1 MSFYTPGLK
10 PHVVDAV
17 HDSTNFRT
25 EFRLKPNTVY
35 LTNFRIANLGAKLVN
50 ADIYNP
56 LAGAAALIKSIH
68 IYDGNQLLDQLL
80 EFPLWAGFTSYNQ
93 SNKANVDMRRA
104 LLADSTGFVYEGLDL
119 PNVAGD
125 AVVNN
130 ALIRPRHDSPKATND
145 ADSSKSWLSLKSLL
159 PFLDASLYCPTTVFQ
174 NLRVVIQYNT
184 NPAQLGVRST
194 GAVVATDVTS
204 FEPILLVDEVVNPD
218 RQHQIA
224 KSYKGVRYNAI
235 EHDRVP
241 ISAIDV
247 DAGSAPTTKTVGG
260 FNNKHVTR
268 FLLVN
273 SLLTASDTDATLGLG
288 SAAMFKQ
295 GVQIRMNGRNIFP
308 ASGITKP
315 NQRLSLL
322 TDVWGTCNSFNGT
335 NQVQLSTGDGTID
348 RTIVQNVAVTR
359 TFVGNL
365 DYCAFS
371 AMAGE
376 PIQELQI
383 DYTRFSESGAA
394 AAQHGA
400 MNLNIFGEVMKQI
413 VVSPGNGYSINYV

>member
-1 MSFYTPGLK
+1 MSFYTQGLK
-10 PHVVDAV
+10 PHVIDAV

-25 EFRLKPNTVY
+25 EFRLKPNTVF
-35 LTNFRIANLGAKLVN
+35 LTNWRIANLGAKLGN

-56 LAGAAALIKSIH
+56 LVGIASVIKSIH

-93 SNKANVDMRRA
+93 SNKANVDMRRM

-119 PNVAGD
+119 PDDSTSTTVD
-125 AVVNN
+125 DN
-130 ALIRPRHDSPKATND
+130 AKIRPRYDSPKATND
-145 ADSSKSWLSLKSLL
+145 STSSKGWLSLKSLL
-159 PFLDASLYCPTTVFQ
+159 PFLDASLYCPTTVFK

-184 NPAQLGVRST
+184 NFGQLGVNTADGTAANS
-194 GAVVATDVTS
+194 VS
-204 FEPILLVDEVVNPD
+204 SLEPLLLVDEVVNPE
-218 RQHQIA
+218 RQNQIA

-235 EHDRVP
+235 EHDRVSIP
-241 ISAIDV
+241 SMAV
-247 DAGSAPTTKTVGG
+247 NAGTVPTTKTVGG
-260 FNNKHVTR
+260 FNNKNVTR

-273 SLLTASDTDATLGLG
+273 SPLTASATDASMGLG
-288 SAAMFKQ
+288 STSMFKQ
-295 GVQIRMNGRNIFP
+295 AIQIRMNGQNIFP
-308 ASGITKP
+308 ASGINRP

-335 NQVQLSTGDGTID
+335 NQAMLSSTAVADD
-348 RTIVQNVAVTR
+348 SIVSKVAHDR

-371 AMAGE
+371 AMSNE

-383 DYTRFSESGAA
+383 DFTRFSETSA
-394 AAQHGA
+394 AAQQHSA
-400 MNLNIFGEVMKQI
+400 LNLNIFGEVLKQI
-413 VVSPGNGYSINYV
+413 SVSSNGYSINYV

>member
-1 MSFYTPGLK
+1 MSFYTQGLK

-35 LTNFRIANLGAKLVN
+35 LTNFRIANLGARLAN

-56 LAGAAALIKSIH
+56 LVGAASLIKSIH

-93 SNKANVDMRRA
+93 SNKANMDMRRN
-104 LLADSTGFVYEGLDL
+104 LLADSTGFVYEGLDV
-119 PNVAGD
+119 PNDAGD

-130 ALIRPRHDSPKATND
+130 AKIRSRYDSPAASND
-145 ADSSKSWLSLKSLL
+145 STSSKGWLSLKSLI
-159 PFLDASLYCPTTVFQ
+159 PFLDASLYCPTTVFK
-174 NLRVVIQYNT
+174 NLRVVIEYNT
-184 NPAQLGVRST
+184 AVKQLGVKST
-194 GAVVATDVTS
+194 GTAATSMSS
-204 FEPILLVDEVVNPD
+204 FEPVLLVDEVVNSE
-218 RQHQIA
+218 RQAQIA
-224 KSYKGVRYNAI
+224 KAYKGVNYNAI

-241 ISAIDV
+241 IPAMSEDGKTVTI
-247 DAGSAPTTKTVGG
+247 TKTVGG
-260 FNNKHVTR
+260 FNNKNVTR

-273 SLLTASDTDATLGLG
+273 SPYNPSSTDATLGLG

-295 GVQIRMNGRNIFP
+295 EIQIRMNGVNLFP
-308 ASGITKP
+308 ASGINRP

-335 NQVQLSTGDGTID
+335 NQVQLSIGNGTID
-348 RTIVQNVAVTR
+348 NTIVNKVASTR

-371 AMAGE
+371 GMTGE
-376 PIQELQI
+376 PIQEMQV
-383 DYTRFSESGAA
+383 DFTRFSETGANA
-394 AAQHGA
+394 VQYGA
-400 MNLNIFGEVMKQI
+400 MNLNVFGEVLKQI
-413 VVSPGNGYSINYV
+413 AVTNNGYSINYV

>member
-1 MSFYTPGLK
+1 MSFYTQGLK

-35 LTNFRIANLGAKLVN
+35 LTNWRIANLGAKLGN

-56 LAGAAALIKSIH
+56 LVGAASLIKSIH

-93 SNKANVDMRRA
+93 SNKANVDMRRL
-104 LLADSTGFVYEGLDL
+104 LLADSTGFVYEGLDV
-119 PNVAGD
+119 PNDTGN

-130 ALIRPRHDSPKATND
+130 AKIRSRYDSPKASND
-145 ADSSKSWLSLKSLL
+145 STSSKGWLSLKSVM
-159 PFLDASLYCPTTVFQ
+159 PFLDASLYCPTTVFK
-174 NLRVVIQYNT
+174 NLRVVVEYNT
-184 NPAQLGVRST
+184 AASQLGVQLGGNAANTVS
-194 GAVVATDVTS
+194 S
-204 FEPILLVDEVVNPD
+204 FEPILLVDEVVNSE
-218 RQHQIA
+218 RQAQIV

-241 ISAIDV
+241 IPAINA
-247 DAGSAPTTKTVGG
+247 DAGTVPITKTIGG
-260 FNNKHVTR
+260 FNNKNVTR

-273 SLLTASDTDATLGLG
+273 SPHNASSTDATLGLG
-288 SAAMFKQ
+288 STSMFKQ
-295 GVQIRMNGRNIFP
+295 ETQIRMNGVNIFP
-308 ASGITKP
+308 ASGINRP

-348 RTIVQNVAVTR
+348 NTIVAKVAATR

-371 AMAGE
+371 GMTGE
-376 PIQELQI
+376 PVQEMQV
-383 DYTRFSESGAA
+383 DFTRFSETGAN
-394 AAQHGA
+394 AAQYGA
-400 MNLNIFGEVMKQI
+400 MNLHVFGEVLKQI
-413 VVSPGNGYSINYV
+413 AVNNNGYAINYV